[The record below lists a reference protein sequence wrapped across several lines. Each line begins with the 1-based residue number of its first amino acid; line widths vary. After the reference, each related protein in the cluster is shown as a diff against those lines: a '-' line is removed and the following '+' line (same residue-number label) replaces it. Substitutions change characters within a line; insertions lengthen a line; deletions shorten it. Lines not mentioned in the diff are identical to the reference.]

1 MKLSL
6 SCSTDDPHK
15 DVESLLT
22 GYKKEPESVPQIEK
36 LLPVIISSF
45 GADKSAAES
54 VEELNK
60 CSQSGDTE
68 GNLVKFF

>member
-1 MKLSL
+1 
-6 SCSTDDPHK
+6 
-15 DVESLLT
+15 
-22 GYKKEPESVPQIEK
+22 VPQIEK

-45 GADKSAAES
+45 SADKSAAES